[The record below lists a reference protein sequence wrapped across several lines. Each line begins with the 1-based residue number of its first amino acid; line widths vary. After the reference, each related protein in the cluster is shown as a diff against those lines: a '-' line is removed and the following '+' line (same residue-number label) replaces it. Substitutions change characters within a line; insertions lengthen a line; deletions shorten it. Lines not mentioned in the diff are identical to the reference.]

1 MACNDPREPLL
12 SRPADPNPLISA
24 VHAPKRRVLRRV
36 RSAPQADF
44 VPPAPVGKGKDN
56 ELISRPDTISGQ
68 LHPSLKKVA
77 VCLAIYLGL
86 GTLSFYIVRNDIKGK
101 KTNDLLDALY
111 FCVVTMTTV
120 GYGDLVPSSSAT
132 KLLACLFVFSGMA
145 LVAFIMSKAADYLV
159 EKQEVLLVKAMHLR
173 DKAGPSEI
181 LKEIETNKVKY
192 KCLLT
197 AGILSVLMI
206 IGSMFLYYLEGLGL
220 VDSFYCICSTITTLG
235 YGDKSFSTSG
245 GRLFAVIWIVVSTIG
260 LAQLFLYIAEVF
272 TESRQRALVRWV
284 LTRKMTTVD
293 LEAADFDSDGNA
305 VIHLICSLFAF
316 ILWIN
321 RCTEFVLYKLKEMGK
336 ITQDDIML
344 VMEEFEGL
352 DVDQSGT
359 ISASDLVL
367 AQTTE
372 ANK

>member
-1 MACNDPREPLL
+1 
-12 SRPADPNPLISA
+12 
-24 VHAPKRRVLRRV
+24 
-36 RSAPQADF
+36 
-44 VPPAPVGKGKDN
+44 
-56 ELISRPDTISGQ
+56 
-68 LHPSLKKVA
+68 
-77 VCLAIYLGL
+77 
-86 GTLSFYIVRNDIKGK
+86 
-101 KTNDLLDALY
+101 
-111 FCVVTMTTV
+111 
-120 GYGDLVPSSSAT
+120 
-132 KLLACLFVFSGMA
+132 MA

-181 LKEIETNKVKY
+181 LKEIETNK
-192 KCLLT
+192 
-197 AGILSVLMI
+197 
-206 IGSMFLYYLEGLGL
+206 EGLGL

-245 GRLFAVIWIVVSTIG
+245 GRLFAVIWIV
-260 LAQLFLYIAEVF
+260 
-272 TESRQRALVRWV
+272 
-284 LTRKMTTVD
+284 
-293 LEAADFDSDGNA
+293 
-305 VIHLICSLFAF
+305 
-316 ILWIN
+316 
-321 RCTEFVLYKLKEMGK
+321 KEMGK

>member
-12 SRPADPNPLISA
+12 SRPADPNPLIM
-24 VHAPKRRVLRRV
+24 
-36 RSAPQADF
+36 
-44 VPPAPVGKGKDN
+44 GKGKDN

-293 LEAADFDSDGNA
+293 LEAADFDSDGN
-305 VIHLICSLFAF
+305 V
-316 ILWIN
+316 
-321 RCTEFVLYKLKEMGK
+321 G
-336 ITQDDIML
+336 
-344 VMEEFEGL
+344 
-352 DVDQSGT
+352 
-359 ISASDLVL
+359 
-367 AQTTE
+367 
-372 ANK
+372 

>member
-181 LKEIETNKVKY
+181 LKEIETNK
-192 KCLLT
+192 T

-293 LEAADFDSDGNA
+293 LEAADFDSDGN
-305 VIHLICSLFAF
+305 VG
-316 ILWIN
+316 
-321 RCTEFVLYKLKEMGK
+321 CTEFVLYKLKEMGK

>member
-1 MACNDPREPLL
+1 MACNDPRESLL
-12 SRPADPNPLISA
+12 SRPVNHNPAISA
-24 VHAPKRRVLRRV
+24 VNAPKRRILRRV

-44 VPPAPVGKGKDN
+44 VPPAPVGKDN
-56 ELISRPDTISGQ
+56 GSIPCPDTICGK

-77 VCLAIYLGL
+77 VYLAIYLGL

-145 LVAFIMSKAADYLV
+145 LVGFIMSKAADYLV

-173 DKAGPSEI
+173 DKIGPSEI
-181 LKEIETNKVKY
+181 LKEVETKKVQY
-192 KCLLT
+192 KCFLT
-197 AGILSVLMI
+197 AAILSALMI
-206 IGSMFLYYLEGLGL
+206 VGTMFLYYVEDLGL
-220 VDSFYCICSTITTLG
+220 VDSFYCVCSTITTLG
-235 YGDKSFSTSG
+235 YGDKSFSTGG
-245 GRLFAVIWIVVSTIG
+245 GRFFAVIWIIISTIG

-272 TESRQRALVRWV
+272 TESRQRALVNWV

-293 LEAADFDSDGNA
+293 LEAADFDSDGNVGCA
-305 VIHLICSLFAF
+305 
-316 ILWIN
+316 
-321 RCTEFVLYKLKEMGK
+321 EFVLYKLKEMGK